1 MKRKEKGNKRKENHS
16 DIKEDKKLIK
26 KMVKKALLNKKDT

>member
-16 DIKEDKKLIK
+16 DIREDKKLIK
-26 KMVKKALLNKKDT
+26 KMVKKGSIK